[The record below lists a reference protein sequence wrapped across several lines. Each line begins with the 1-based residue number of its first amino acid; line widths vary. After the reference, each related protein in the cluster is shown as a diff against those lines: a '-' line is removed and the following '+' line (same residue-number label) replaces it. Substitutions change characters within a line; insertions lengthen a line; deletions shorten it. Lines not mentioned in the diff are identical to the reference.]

1 MDLATVLGI
10 ITSAT
15 LIGLSLNDPSNYWN
29 VPSILIVFGGTLGAT
44 LTNYPLRLVLS
55 TSSLIKK
62 TLFGAKPN
70 YAETS
75 IQILEFAVLARRE
88 GILAIEASLKQLP
101 DPYLR
106 KGMQLL
112 VDGLEPHSLA
122 EILEYEIANT
132 EQRHETGAELLG
144 SMAAYAP
151 AMGLIGTVIGLVQ
164 MLGNLKD
171 PSSIG
176 PAMAV
181 ALLTTFYGAIL
192 ANLFFLPLCG
202 KLRHRSKEEI
212 LVMEMQMAGILGIAK
227 GENPRIV
234 KETLDSFQSPKER
247 SEMPE
252 FNYIRK
258 SSVSGVY
265 SPGAD
270 SVYNSGRKK
279 T

>member
-1 MDLATVLGI
+1 MELATVLGI

-29 VPSILIVFGGTLGAT
+29 VPSILIVLGGTLGAT
-44 LTNYPLRLVLS
+44 LTNYPLRVVLS
-55 TSSLIKK
+55 SAALIKK
-62 TLFGAKPN
+62 TLSGERPD
-70 YAETS
+70 YAVMST
-75 IQILEFAVLARRE
+75 QILEFAALARRE
-88 GILAIEASLKQLP
+88 GILAIETSLKQLP

-132 EQRHETGAELLG
+132 EQRHETGTDLLG

-181 ALLTTFYGAIL
+181 ALLTTFYGALL
-192 ANLFFLPLCG
+192 ANLLFLPLCG
-202 KLRHRSKEEI
+202 KLKQRSKEEI
-212 LVMEMQMAGILGIAK
+212 LIMEMQMAGILGIAR
-227 GENPRIV
+227 GENPRII
-234 KETLDSFQSPKER
+234 KETLDSFQPSKKR
-247 SEMPE
+247 TEMPE

-258 SSVSGVY
+258 SVVSG
-265 SPGAD
+265 ADADTD
-270 SVYNSGRKK
+270 SVYNGGRKK
-279 T
+279 L